1 MVAEVRLVLVAT
13 PAVHSPFRWDV
24 EQCLMVAPHPLL
36 PLFVLVLVVL
46 SPMRALAD
54 EQDRARVAVASGKI
68 LPLAAIVDNAQARF
82 GGAVLDAEFEDAE
95 DDEDRGDASPR
106 STGIYE
112 IKLLAP
118 GGRILKLEYDAT
130 TGELL
135 HVRGRAEHHARER
148 ER

>member
-1 MVAEVRLVLVAT
+1 MV
-13 PAVHSPFRWDV
+13 
-24 EQCLMVAPHPLL
+24 LMVALHPLL
-36 PLFVLVLVVL
+36 SMFVLVLVGL

-54 EQDRARVAVASGKI
+54 DQDRARAAVAAGKI
-68 LPLAAIVDNAQARF
+68 LPLAAIVDDARARF
-82 GGAVLDAEFEDAE
+82 GGEVLDAEFEDE
-95 DDEDRGDASPR
+95 DDEDRGDAPPP

-135 HVRGRAEHHARER
+135 HVRGRAEHHGREG

>member
-1 MVAEVRLVLVAT
+1 MVALHRLL
-13 PAVHSPFRWDV
+13 S
-24 EQCLMVAPHPLL
+24 M
-36 PLFVLVLVVL
+36 FVLVLVGL

-54 EQDRARVAVASGKI
+54 DQDRARAAVAAGKI
-68 LPLAAIVDNAQARF
+68 LPLAAIVDDAQARF
-82 GGAVLDAEFEDAE
+82 GGEVLDAEFEDAE
-95 DDEDRGDASPR
+95 DDEDRGDAPPR

-118 GGRILKLEYDAT
+118 GGRILELEYDAT

-135 HVRGRAEHHARER
+135 RVRGRAEHHGRER

>member
-1 MVAEVRLVLVAT
+1 M
-13 PAVHSPFRWDV
+13 
-24 EQCLMVAPHPLL
+24 
-36 PLFVLVLVVL
+36 FVLVLVGL
-46 SPMRALAD
+46 SPMPALAD
-54 EQDRARVAVASGKI
+54 EQDRARAAVAAGKI
-68 LPLAAIVDNAQARF
+68 LPLAAIVDDAKARF
-82 GGAVLDAEFEDAE
+82 GGEVLDAEFEDAE

-135 HVRGRAEHHARER
+135 RVRGRAEHHGRER